1 MRKAIILTAPSGSG
15 KTTLVKHLLQNIP
28 SLVFSISATT
38 RQPRAQEADGQDYY
52 FLSLTDFQNKIA
64 DDSFVEW
71 EEVYQ
76 GAFYGTLKQ
85 EIERIWALGKDVI
98 FDVEVHGASN
108 LKKYF
113 GDQALAV
120 FVKVPD
126 LSTLQNRLEKRETET
141 SESLSRRMKKA
152 EYEMTF
158 EPKFDQSVLND
169 NLDRAKA
176 EALSVV
182 QEFLS

>member
-1 MRKAIILTAPSGSG
+1 MRKAIIFTAPSGSG
-15 KTTLVKHLLQNIP
+15 KTTLVKHLLQHIP
-28 SLVFSISATT
+28 SLLFSISATT
-38 RQPRAQEADGQDYY
+38 RQPRAQETDGRDYY
-52 FLSLTDFQNKIA
+52 FLSAAEFQTQIA
-64 DDSFVEW
+64 ADSFVEW

-85 EIERIWALGKDVI
+85 EIERIWAMGKDVI
-98 FDVEVHGASN
+98 FDVEVHGATN

-113 GDQALAV
+113 GSQALAV

-126 LSTLQNRLEKRETET
+126 LNTLQNRLEKRETET
-141 SESLSRRMKKA
+141 PESLRRRVEKA

-158 EPKFDQSVLND
+158 ESKFDLSVLND